1 VTTAIQG
8 TIGYLDPMYYY
19 TGRLTDKSDVFSY
32 GVLLIE
38 LLTRKKP
45 FAYRSDAGDGIVSY
59 FVSLLAQGRL
69 LEIMDPQVIDEEDGE
84 IQEVAALAAMCTKL
98 KGEDRPTMRE
108 VEMTLENLLV
118 KKKHVPCDTSLRDE
132 EIVARWMSNEQVS
145 TETSSRQYTMEEDT
159 LLSGR

>member
-1 VTTAIQG
+1 MACSS
-8 TIGYLDPMYYY
+8 LNC
-19 TGRLTDKSDVFSY
+19 L
-32 GVLLIE
+32 

-98 KGEDRPTMRE
+98 KGEDRPAMRE

-118 KKKHVPCDTSLRDE
+118 KKKHVPCDTSLKVHGDE
-132 EIVARWMSNEQVS
+132 EIVIRWMSNEQVS